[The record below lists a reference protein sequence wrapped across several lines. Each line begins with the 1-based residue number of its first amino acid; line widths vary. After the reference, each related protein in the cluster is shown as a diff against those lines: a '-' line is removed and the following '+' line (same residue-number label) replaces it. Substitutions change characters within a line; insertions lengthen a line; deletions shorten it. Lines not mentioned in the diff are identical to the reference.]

1 MQARQGTSSTSFR
14 LDPPHRTLFQI
25 AKNHPDDSLLQI
37 LERIDRSLWQT
48 ESFSD
53 EMLAVYAR
61 VNGLTAMQRIQ
72 WELGK
77 FANDFP
83 LDAVPRTRQ
92 WLRTGAYLRV
102 EGVIDN
108 NTIGELS
115 AFCDQNL
122 TEPGAP
128 PVRIF
133 DHPVLLT
140 RVGIGSA
147 VRLVLDALPEKLP
160 ASADL
165 VILKKRTLLRRTF
178 PDDQMKSQRG
188 NSNNQLWHQDSN
200 AKFNDHPMLT
210 LWITLQDTLGG
221 VRPSLEFIDAEVAY
235 FSPDHGDY
243 SAVLPEYLAGLFPR
257 ARTRQIFA
265 AAGDCILF
273 NGLTFHKT
281 FTTENTTL
289 HRDALLVRVVDR
301 ITARDFSP
309 EYSDEDVLRV
319 D

>member
-1 MQARQGTSSTSFR
+1 
-14 LDPPHRTLFQI
+14 
-25 AKNHPDDSLLQI
+25 
-37 LERIDRSLWQT
+37 
-48 ESFSD
+48 
-53 EMLAVYAR
+53 
-61 VNGLTAMQRIQ
+61 
-72 WELGK
+72 
-77 FANDFP
+77 
-83 LDAVPRTRQ
+83 
-92 WLRTGAYLRV
+92 
-102 EGVIDN
+102 
-108 NTIGELS
+108 
-115 AFCDQNL
+115 
-122 TEPGAP
+122 
-128 PVRIF
+128 
-133 DHPVLLT
+133 
-140 RVGIGSA
+140 
-147 VRLVLDALPEKLP
+147 VLDALPEKLP
-160 ASADL
+160 ASADP